1 MRLPA
6 FNRTISII
14 SAAIAIATGALVAL
28 GYFLDLPQLGNLRQL
43 FLEWAILIAAMALLV
58 GVLNMTLVHLRRIG
72 NGGSKAVYSA
82 VLLAGLIITFLIGI
96 VVGSESG
103 FSLLI
108 FNTIQIPVEVT
119 LMAVLAVSLAYASA
133 RMLNQRLSVFS
144 VIFVGTALIVL
155 LGTARFPWGS
165 IPVLGDVILPL
176 LRDVFATAGGRGILL
191 GVALGTIA
199 TSLRIL
205 LGADRPYGG

>member
-108 FNTIQIPVEVT
+108 FNTIQVPVEVT

-165 IPVLGDVILPL
+165 IPVLGDVILPNWEL
-176 LRDVFATAGGRGILL
+176 IRARA
-191 GVALGTIA
+191 
-199 TSLRIL
+199 
-205 LGADRPYGG
+205 